1 MPCRTRSTGPR
12 TWPTRTGTCSSPCR
26 CRTASSFTWLRA
38 PNRPPRRH
46 TRRGILGMVS
56 EPDLFVVCKNC
67 SSEVSPYV
75 TECPYCGQ
83 RVRKRAP
90 KIERGAPT
98 EEPRTRRRRGA
109 RPKPPTLS
117 RLRRDEIPGIAP
129 ETRPYVTGVLI
140 VAALLATLVTSTG
153 QLGNY
158 DLGGIYIPLD
168 SGDWW
173 RIATTPFLYSNGG
186 YEFVALVSIGIFG
199 TLVERRFGAF
209 AVLAIFMLAGAGGAA
224 LAVTLDDFPVLGGNG
239 AALGLLTA
247 WFVDDRLSARRGTDR
262 ENDLIGV
269 YVIFALLLLIP
280 AADTSA
286 SFYAGLGGAAG
297 GAVAGAVISP
307 FRPCR
312 RSGRPRLR
320 RSARS
325 ARPAPPSPA
334 SRRSGGRPRSW
345 RRRGASGAPP
355 ARRRPSPP
363 TA

>member
-1 MPCRTRSTGPR
+1 
-12 TWPTRTGTCSSPCR
+12 
-26 CRTASSFTWLRA
+26 
-38 PNRPPRRH
+38 
-46 TRRGILGMVS
+46 MVS

-140 VAALLATLVTSTG
+140 VAALLATLVTATG
-153 QLGNY
+153 ELGNY
-158 DLGGIYIPLD
+158 DLGGIYITLD
-168 SGDWW
+168 SAAWW
-173 RIATTPFLYSNGG
+173 RIAATPFLYSNGG
-186 YEFVALVSIGIFG
+186 YEFVALVTIGIFG
-199 TLVERRFGAF
+199 MLVERRFGSL

-247 WFVDDRLSARRGTDR
+247 WFVDDRLSARRGADR

-280 AADTSA
+280 AADPSA
-286 SFYAGLGGAAG
+286 SFYAGLGGVAV
-297 GAVAGAVISP
+297 GAVAGAIMSP
-307 FRPCR
+307 FRP
-312 RSGRPRLR
+312 
-320 RSARS
+320 
-325 ARPAPPSPA
+325 
-334 SRRSGGRPRSW
+334 
-345 RRRGASGAPP
+345 
-355 ARRRPSPP
+355 
-363 TA
+363 